1 MYNHL
6 QRRPFLLLSRP
17 ATVVLLAFIT
27 PLSSHIPSRPSA
39 QGNVERSPERIT
51 PQDTPPA
58 NCRVTLP
65 SDGVYEPPST
75 DFSGIN
81 AVPGDFGPSR
91 TPGQFY
97 FGTDKLWTVLPAD
110 GTWRGPYP
118 GGSGD
123 FVFSDK
129 LPWYRTAAS
138 EEGGPLTIKGRRLDG
153 PAPSFIE
160 TNEDF
165 EYNPGGIV
173 GGISIPAYGCWEITG
188 HYGEQEVTFTVWVT
202 SLTTYEPSSHASS
215 PEILPEQPA
224 RTVVVARVHV
234 DGETTARALVY
245 RVVPEIPPAA
255 LATNTYGTVVLQAVI
270 GTDGRAHDLSYI
282 SGPQP
287 LVQAAM
293 EAVRWYQYRL
303 PVVDVPLLQKI
314 KSGMEPYRAE
324 EVETTVTVLFP
335 PPSN

>member
-1 MYNHL
+1 MV
-6 QRRPFLLLSRP
+6 LSRS

-39 QGNVERSPERIT
+39 QGNVERPTERIT
-51 PQDTPPA
+51 PQDMPA
-58 NCRVTLP
+58 ASCRVTLP
-65 SDGVYEPPST
+65 SDGVYEPPS
-75 DFSGIN
+75 
-81 AVPGDFGPSR
+81 PDFGPSR
-91 TPGQFY
+91 TPSRFY

-118 GGSGD
+118 GGPRD
-123 FVFSDK
+123 FVYDDK
-129 LPWYRTAAS
+129 LPWYRTAAFS
-138 EEGGPLTIKGRRLDG
+138 EKGSPLTIKGRRLDG

-173 GGISIPAYGCWEITG
+173 GGISVPAYGCWEITG
-188 HYGEQEVTFTVWVT
+188 HYGDQEVTFTVWVT
-202 SLTTYEPSSHASS
+202 SLTTHEPSSHASS
-215 PEILPEQPA
+215 PETLPEQPA
-224 RTVVVARVHV
+224 RTVVLPRVHV

-245 RVVPEIPPAA
+245 KVFPEIPPAA
-255 LATNTYGTVVLQAVI
+255 RATNTYGTVVLQAVI

-303 PVVDVPLLQKI
+303 PVVLV
-314 KSGMEPYRAE
+314 EPYRAE
-324 EVETTVTVLFP
+324 EVDTTVTVLFP